1 MLEKIGPERVGDSV
15 LPSVSIRIANQLG
28 NDVKVT
34 NLRQKCGDVTE
45 LNVCIDLLEVR
56 LPEPAW
62 VALVI
67 LIGSITNAFAVSP
80 NALTFHDWAT
90 NIVLA
95 ERELVA
101 PTHTIEIQ
109 RDVDDNV

>member
-1 MLEKIGPERVGDSV
+1 MIP
-15 LPSVSIRIANQLG
+15 Q
-28 NDVKVT
+28 
-34 NLRQKCGDVTE
+34 
-45 LNVCIDLLEVR
+45 LNVGIDLLEMR